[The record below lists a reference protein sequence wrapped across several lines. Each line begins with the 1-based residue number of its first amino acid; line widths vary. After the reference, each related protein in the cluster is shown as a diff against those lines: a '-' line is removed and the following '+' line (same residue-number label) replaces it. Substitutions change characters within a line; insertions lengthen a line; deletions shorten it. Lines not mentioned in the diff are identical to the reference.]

1 MLLVAGLTAG
11 CGGPTDRERLGDQE
25 YGQGRYQEAL
35 VSYRAALQRKPAA
48 RIWAKAG
55 AAALHVGELREA
67 TEAYLQL
74 AGDDPT
80 RAGEAA
86 EGLEAVARGAE
97 RSGNLDVL
105 REVVTGLTAVA
116 PDRPTGR
123 YALVLAQQARS
134 DSAELV
140 ALLPAAMAAATAPE
154 TVDSLLTLYG
164 QALQGANGCGQALL
178 QFRAVLRRSQDSAVR
193 APARRG
199 VAECA
204 YALGSR
210 ADSAGKVEDAALWFA
225 ESARVD
231 STSATGRRAQLRYAG
246 TRLVQG
252 DTLAAALA
260 FQAVASG
267 GVADSAGEM
276 AAAHLRELGMA
287 PSAGD
292 STRAGER

>member
-1 MLLVAGLTAG
+1 
-11 CGGPTDRERLGDQE
+11 
-25 YGQGRYQEAL
+25 
-35 VSYRAALQRKPAA
+35 
-48 RIWAKAG
+48 
-55 AAALHVGELREA
+55 
-67 TEAYLQL
+67 
-74 AGDDPT
+74 
-80 RAGEAA
+80 
-86 EGLEAVARGAE
+86 
-97 RSGNLDVL
+97 
-105 REVVTGLTAVA
+105 
-116 PDRPTGR
+116 
-123 YALVLAQQARS
+123 
-134 DSAELV
+134 
-140 ALLPAAMAAATAPE
+140 
-154 TVDSLLTLYG
+154 
-164 QALQGANGCGQALL
+164 
-178 QFRAVLRRSQDSAVR
+178 
-193 APARRG
+193 